1 MGVDSVRFFDDKKFV
16 WDGKM
21 YEAESEAK
29 EIKAGYELKN
39 FEVRM
44 VGEEGKFVLYTRR
57 VVTEIVLEG
66 EAPPGV

>member
-21 YEAESEAK
+21 YQAESEAK
-29 EIKAGYELKN
+29 EIKTGYESKD

-44 VGEEGKFVLYTRR
+44 VEEEDKFLLYTRR
-57 VVTEIVLEG
+57 VVTEIVVEG
-66 EAPPGV
+66 EAPLGA